1 MSGLLPVGT
10 VLGSVESGADLD
22 LELDLLVGARAGAG
36 AGAGASAGAGAGAGA
51 GADLRRGCGLDDFAE
66 ADEEGAAGEGPCSA
80 SLLMDGES
88 SLSMLKRVGRLV
100 ALVASQLWSSFSCTS
115 AMRLE
120 RPA

>member
-1 MSGLLPVGT
+1 MSGLLPVGP

-22 LELDLLVGARAGAG
+22 LELDLLVGAR
-36 AGAGASAGAGAGAGA
+36 AGA

>member
-1 MSGLLPVGT
+1 MSGLLPVGP

-22 LELDLLVGARAGAG
+22 LELDLLVGAR
-36 AGAGASAGAGAGAGA
+36 AGAGAGA

-120 RPA
+120 RPD